1 MEREDSAILKMD
13 DISLSFGGVNA
24 LVEVSVEVKRGELL
38 AIIGPNGAGKTCL
51 INSITGYYR
60 PQRGQIYFEGKAITR
75 LPTHKRAALG
85 IARTFQQPALYPAM
99 TALDNVLAGRH
110 AHQKSGVLTGALYF
124 GWARKEEIEHR
135 RQVEE
140 IFDFLEMQP
149 LRKKPVIMLPHGMRK
164 RVELGRAL
172 AQEPKLLLLDEPTSG
187 MSTEEKEDMARFIL
201 DISEEKKTTIALI
214 EHDMGLIMDIAD
226 RIIVFNFGRKIAEGT
241 PDEIKHNPEVI
252 TAYLGE

>member
-24 LVEVSVEVKRGELL
+24 LVEVSVEIKRGELL

-226 RIIVFNFGRKIAEGT
+226 RIVVFNFGRKIAEGT

>member
-1 MEREDSAILKMD
+1 MD

-24 LVEVSVEVKRGELL
+24 LVEVSVEIKRGELL

-226 RIIVFNFGRKIAEGT
+226 RIVVFNFGRKIAEGT

>member
-226 RIIVFNFGRKIAEGT
+226 RIVVFNFGRKIAEGT

>member
-110 AHQKSGVLTGALYF
+110 ARQKSGVLTGALYF

-226 RIIVFNFGRKIAEGT
+226 RIVVFNFGRKIAEGT

>member
-1 MEREDSAILKMD
+1 MEREDNAILKMD

-24 LVEVSVEVKRGELL
+24 LVEVNMDVKRGELL
-38 AIIGPNGAGKTCL
+38 AIIGPNGAGKTCI
-51 INSITGYYR
+51 INSIMGYYR
-60 PQRGQIYFEGKAITR
+60 PQKGQLYFEGKAITR

-85 IARTFQQPALYPAM
+85 IARTFQHTALYPAM

-110 AHQKSGVLTGALYF
+110 AHQKSGALAGALYF
-124 GWARKEEIEHR
+124 GWARKEEIQHR
-135 RQVEE
+135 RIVEE

-187 MSTEEKEDMARFIL
+187 MSMEEKEDMARFIL
-201 DISEEKKTTIALI
+201 DISEEKETTIVLI
-214 EHDMGLIMDIAD
+214 EHDMGLVMDIAD
-226 RIIVFNFGRKIAEGT
+226 RIVVFNFGRKIAEGP
-241 PDEIKHNPEVI
+241 PDEIKRNPEVI